1 MERSLRGNKKKIR
14 MKLRYTTQAQI
25 DIDITVGWYENREK
39 V

>member
-1 MERSLRGNKKKIR
+1 MERSLRGNKKKTQ

-25 DIDITVGWYENREK
+25 DIDITVEWYENREK